1 MRPLT
6 SAFFRLGGASPLFS
20 FLTILLSVTSKSHH
34 ASASRESQ
42 CSHDQCLRT
51 CIQSQSLEVAQVSN
65 ALEETHLPSHLL
77 MPGHLKE
84 YPGAGIPS
92 TPEGCQSF
100 CASSTAI
107 TATSSI
113 KSEEG
118 YMIQEEESSP
128 GTSLAL
134 LDPRSVPIYAL
145 DEEVNLLVNLLVNFL
160 LLKYQMKE
168 SITKADTLKIIIN
181 KCEVHFPEIFLR
193 ASERMKMLFGLDLM
207 EVDCTNHC
215 YRFLIKLG
223 LIYDGIKHSEGR
235 LPKTD
240 ILILILNV
248 IFMKGNRATEDK
260 AWEVLNVT
268 GIYSGMNHCIFG
280 EPRKLITEDLVKD
293 KYLEYWQV
301 FNTDPAGFEF
311 LLIPRAHAETTKIKV
326 LEFLAKVNGTDP
338 SSFTSQYEDALQDEE
353 ERA

>member
-1 MRPLT
+1 MSQHPE
-6 SAFFRLGGASPLFS
+6 SP
-20 FLTILLSVTSKSHH
+20 
-34 ASASRESQ
+34 Q
-42 CSHDQCLRT
+42 CSHDQCLWT
-51 CIQSQSLEVAQVSN
+51 CIKSQSLEVAQVSK

-84 YPGAGIPS
+84 FPGAGIPS

-100 CASSTAI
+100 CASSIAI
-107 TATSSI
+107 TATASI

-118 YMIQEEESSP
+118 YMIQEEENSP

-145 DEEVNLLVNLLVNFL
+145 DEEVNLLVNFL
-160 LLKYQMKE
+160 LPKYQMKE

-193 ASERMKMLFGLDLM
+193 ASDCMEMLFGLDLV
-207 EVDCTNHC
+207 EVDHTNHC
-215 YRFLIKLG
+215 YRLLIKLG
-223 LIYDGIKHSEGR
+223 LTYDGIKHSEGS
-235 LPKTD
+235 LPETN

-260 AWEVLNVT
+260 DWEVLNVT

-280 EPRKLITEDLVKD
+280 EPRKLITEDLVKE

-311 LLIPRAHAETTKIKV
+311 LLIPRAHADTTKIKV

-353 ERA
+353 RA

>member
-1 MRPLT
+1 MPQHPE
-6 SAFFRLGGASPLFS
+6 SP
-20 FLTILLSVTSKSHH
+20 
-34 ASASRESQ
+34 Q
-42 CSHDQCLRT
+42 CSHDQCLWT
-51 CIQSQSLEVAQVSN
+51 CIKSQSLEVAQVSK

-84 YPGAGIPS
+84 CPGAGIPS

-118 YMIQEEESSP
+118 YMIREEESSP
-128 GTSLAL
+128 GTLLAL

-145 DEEVNLLVNLLVNFL
+145 DEEVNLLVNFL

-168 SITKADTLKIIIN
+168 PITKADTLKIIIN
-181 KCEVHFPEIFLR
+181 KCEVHFLEIFLR
-193 ASERMKMLFGLDLM
+193 ASECMEMLFGLDLM
-207 EVDCTNHC
+207 EVDHTNHC
-215 YRFLIKLG
+215 YRHLIKLG
-223 LIYDGIKHSEGR
+223 LTYDGIKHSEGS

-268 GIYSGMNHCIFG
+268 GIYSGMNHFIFG
-280 EPRKLITEDLVKD
+280 EPRKLITEDLVKE

-301 FNTDPAGFEF
+301 ANTDPAGSEF
-311 LLIPRAHAETTKIKV
+311 LLTPRAHAETTKIKI